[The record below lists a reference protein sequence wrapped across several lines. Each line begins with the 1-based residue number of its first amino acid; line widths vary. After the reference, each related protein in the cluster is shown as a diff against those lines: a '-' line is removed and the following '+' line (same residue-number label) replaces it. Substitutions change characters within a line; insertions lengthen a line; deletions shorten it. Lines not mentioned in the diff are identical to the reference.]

1 MDSQTVSAILG
12 SGLVVAIVPKLF
24 WGVFEWFKGR
34 PKAKRDMQKEIT
46 AELERERA
54 AHFDA
59 ITALYDALRELHKA
73 GVDQAIIAALKD
85 RVSEDRT
92 RND

>member
-1 MDSQTVSAILG
+1 MVSAILG
-12 SGLVVAIVPKLF
+12 SGLVVAIGPKLF
-24 WGVFEWFKGR
+24 WGVLEWVKGR
-34 PKAKRDMQKEIT
+34 PRKKREIQKEI
-46 AELERERA
+46 ADELEKERA

-73 GVDQAIIAALKD
+73 GVDQAIIDELKD
-85 RVSEDRT
+85 RVSEDTT